1 MRNLLESGPGRNS
14 GSATLVQ
21 PVYGYYSGPYTVSH
35 QVDGRQASKEETMQ
49 SNNPVFR
56 RSDAFNGSGQQGN
69 AYGNQTYPGNGAAY
83 DGYGQATGQA
93 PAPTTTG
100 ERMTVDSVVQKTAM
114 SLGVVFLTAGLTWYW
129 TGDITTSDE
138 NLGRLYLAMMVGS
151 FGAFGLSM
159 VNSFKR
165 VVSPALVIAFAALE
179 GVALGAFSK
188 FIDAMFVPADSGLGD
203 NIVMQ
208 AVIGTFAAFAGTLAA
223 YKILDIKVG
232 QKFRTFVVAAMF
244 GMVGLGLLEVV
255 LSAFGNGTGILGFGG
270 AGLLFAI
277 GGLVLGV
284 FMLILDFDFVEQGIA
299 AGVDERESW
308 RAAFALTVSL
318 VWIYT
323 NLLRILAIFS
333 QD

>member
-1 MRNLLESGPGRNS
+1 
-14 GSATLVQ
+14 
-21 PVYGYYSGPYTVSH
+21 
-35 QVDGRQASKEETMQ
+35 MQ

-56 RSDAFNGSGQQGN
+56 RSEAFNGQAN
-69 AYGNQTYPGNGAAY
+69 AYGNQTYPGNGAGY
-83 DGYGQATGQA
+83 DAYGQAGQVAGHDTYA
-93 PAPTTTG
+93 PAQAGP
-100 ERMTVDSVVQKTAM
+100 RMTIDSVVQSTGISVA
-114 SLGVVFLTAGLTWYW
+114 VVFITAAITWLV
-129 TGDITTSDE
+129 TGDIRTSED
-138 NLGRLYLAMMVGS
+138 NLGTLYLALMVGG
-151 FGAFGLSM
+151 FGAFALSM

-165 VVSPALVIAFAALE
+165 VVSPALVLAFAALE

-188 FIDAMFVPADSGLGD
+188 LIDAMFVNESGLG
-203 NIVMQ
+203 NNLVLQ

-232 QKFRTFVVAAMF
+232 QKFRTFVIAAMF
-244 GMVGLGLLEVV
+244 GMVALGLLEMV
-255 LSAFGNGTGILGFGG
+255 LGFFGNAMGFLGFGG
-270 AGLLFAI
+270 LGLVFSVV
-277 GGLVLGV
+277 GLVLGV

-308 RAAFALTVSL
+308 RAAFAITVSL